1 MIRKSVNLLSP
12 YTPGEQPKIPGIIK
26 LNTNENAYPP
36 SPKVAEALR
45 NFDLSRLARYP
56 DPMCVKLR
64 ERIYELDI
72 LSSTAAKPP
81 TAPPL
86 GGVFVGNG
94 SDEVL
99 RLMVDAF
106 VENNGAVAYFN
117 PSYSL
122 YPVLTDIREARRVE
136 IPLPRPENFVA
147 ETLAVLKRE
156 KPDLLFI
163 ANPNAPTS
171 EFFPRDAIREICMNF
186 DGVVV
191 IDEAYALFAEDN
203 CVPLALTLPNA
214 IVARTLSKA
223 WSLAGLRLGYA
234 IGPEPLISALY
245 KIKDSYNVDFLAQVV
260 AEAALSDP
268 EWMLAN
274 RAKIIATRERVA
286 TELRKR
292 GWQCPDSATNFLW
305 ASPPGAA
312 HSAAATTKTHSAAA
326 TIEVYEKLKSRN
338 IFVRYFPAAATA
350 DFIRITIGTDAEMD
364 AFLAALD

>member
-1 MIRKSVNLLSP
+1 MIRSSVRRLSP

-45 NFDLSRLARYP
+45 DFDLARLARYP

-64 ERIYELDI
+64 ERILAQDI
-72 LSSTAAKPP
+72 AAGAA
-81 TAPPL
+81 TI
-86 GGVFVGNG
+86 GRIFVGNG

-136 IPLPRPENFVA
+136 IPLPRPENFTA
-147 ETLAVLKRE
+147 ETLAVLERE
-156 KPDLLFI
+156 KPDMLFI

-171 EFFPRDAIREICMNF
+171 EFYSRESIREICVKF
-186 DGVVV
+186 PGVVV

-203 CVPLALTLPNA
+203 CVELALTLPNV

-234 IGPEPLISALY
+234 IGSEELIAALY
-245 KIKDSYNVDFLAQVV
+245 KIKDSYNVDFLAQTV

-268 EWMLAN
+268 AWMLAN
-274 RAKIIATRERVA
+274 RAKIIATRERA
-286 TELRKR
+286 AKALRER
-292 GWQCPDSATNFLW
+292 GWNCPDSATNFLW
-305 ASPPGAA
+305 ASPPPPLTAA
-312 HSAAATTKTHSAAA
+312 
-326 TIEVYEKLKSRN
+326 EVNEKLKSRN
-338 IFVRYFPAAATA
+338 ILVRYFPGPATA
-350 DFIRITIGTDAEMD
+350 DFIRITIGTDAETD
-364 AFLAALD
+364 AFLAAL